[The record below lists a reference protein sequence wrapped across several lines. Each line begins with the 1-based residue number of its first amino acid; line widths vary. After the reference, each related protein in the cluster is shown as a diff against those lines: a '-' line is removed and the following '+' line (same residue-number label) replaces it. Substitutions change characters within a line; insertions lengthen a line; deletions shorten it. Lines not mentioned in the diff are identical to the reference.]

1 MISIIVPV
9 YNEEETLGKFISY
22 LSKIISHRE
31 AELIFVDG
39 GSTDLTQEI
48 CKKSIGK
55 LYDSPTKG
63 RATQMN
69 FGASKAKGEI
79 LYFLHAD
86 SFPPINFIDDIF
98 ENIKKG
104 FPSGC
109 YKLSFDS
116 DEILLKFYTWFTK
129 FNLDVF
135 RFGDQSLYIRKD
147 LFEKVG
153 GFNNSLIV
161 MEDQQIVREI
171 KKLGKFTVMNGAV
184 TTSSRKYKR
193 IGVLKLQLIFT
204 LIVILFY
211 MRVNQEVLVH
221 FYSTQI
227 N

>member
-1 MISIIVPV
+1 MG
-9 YNEEETLGKFISY
+9 N
-22 LSKIISHRE
+22 
-31 AELIFVDG
+31 
-39 GSTDLTQEI
+39 
-48 CKKSIGK
+48 

-63 RATQMN
+63 RAAQMN
-69 FGASKAKGEI
+69 FGASKAKGEV

-86 SFPPINFIDDIF
+86 SFPPINIIDDIF

-104 FPSGC
+104 FHSGC

-129 FNLDVF
+129 FNVDVF
-135 RFGDQSLYIRKD
+135 RFGDQSLYVHKD
-147 LFEKVG
+147 LFHKIG

-171 KKLGKFTVMNGAV
+171 KRQGKFIVMNGAI

-193 IGVLKLQLIFT
+193 IGILKLQLIFT

-211 MRVNQEVLVH
+211 MRVNQEILVH